1 MKEIQIQFS
10 SHIQMLNFLLT
21 RLELQVKQEINIVES
36 DILSVF
42 LSHSARIFVYV
53 TNADSE
59 M

>member
-10 SHIQMLNFLLT
+10 YTDAEFSLYTIRIT
-21 RLELQVKQEINIVES
+21 SKQEINIVES

>member
-10 SHIQMLNFLLT
+10 YTDAEFSPDTIRIT
-21 RLELQVKQEINIVES
+21 SKEEINIVES

-53 TNADSE
+53 TNANSE

>member
-10 SHIQMLNFLLT
+10 YTDAEFSPDTIRIT
-21 RLELQVKQEINIVES
+21 SKEEINIVES
-36 DILSVF
+36 DIFSVF

-53 TNADSE
+53 TNANSE

>member
-10 SHIQMLNFLLT
+10 YTDAEFSPDTIRIT
-21 RLELQVKQEINIVES
+21 SKEEINIVES

-42 LSHSARIFVYV
+42 LSLSHSARIFVYV
-53 TNADSE
+53 TNANSE